1 MSAKAVKS
9 GPSRI
14 RAIRAGGAVDV
25 AVCVAAVFAVL
36 IALGGT
42 MRTQG
47 AARAAGVGTG
57 LITGFAPEAA
67 TDTGHENAASRGV
80 REN

>member
-1 MSAKAVKS
+1 MSVKQAKS
-9 GPSRI
+9 GPSRV
-14 RAIRAGGAVDV
+14 RAFRAAEAVDV
-25 AVCVAAVFAVL
+25 AVCAAAVFAVL

-47 AARAAGVGTG
+47 AARAAGVETG
-57 LITGFAPEAA
+57 LVRGFVPLLP
-67 TDTGHENAASRGV
+67 DASRAAEGPASGV

>member
-1 MSAKAVKS
+1 MSVEAAKSKS
-9 GPSRI
+9 SRG
-14 RAIRAGGAVDV
+14 RAIRAGQAVDI
-25 AVCVAAVFAVL
+25 AVCMAAVFAVL

-57 LITGFAPEAA
+57 FIAGFAPHAPVEV
-67 TDTGHENAASRGV
+67 DR
-80 REN
+80 